1 MSHATFVH
9 ATCITVLH
17 FKTGQYKMQT
27 ADCRLQTADCRLQ
40 TGYKMQTRY
49 KMQTADCRLGTK
61 CRLTFETVFF
71 FYIITGRHTIP
82 FPMSYSK
89 LALPGNDIAPLLET
103 KTLSHDFILCSNCV
117 VIHDPCDKTTTNVNK
132 RSVTESCPRKIPPI

>member
-1 MSHATFVH
+1 MVSNAVST
-9 ATCITVLH
+9 
-17 FKTGQYKMQT
+17 K
-27 ADCRLQTADCRLQ
+27 CRLQTADCRLQ

-71 FYIITGRHTIP
+71 LILLPAVTQSLFRCHIP
-82 FPMSYSK
+82 RK
-89 LALPGNDIAPLLET
+89 LALPGNDLAPLLET

-132 RSVTESCPRKIPPI
+132 RSVTESFPRFDFCYLPGLLINKYR